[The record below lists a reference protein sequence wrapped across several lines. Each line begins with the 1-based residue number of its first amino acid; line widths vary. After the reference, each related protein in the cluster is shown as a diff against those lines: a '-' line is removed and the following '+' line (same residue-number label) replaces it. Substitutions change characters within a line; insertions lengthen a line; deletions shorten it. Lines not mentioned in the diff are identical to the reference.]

1 MRTIIVGVIFLYH
14 LYVIRHGET
23 EWNTEKRLQGRLD
36 SNLTAKGETDA
47 QLLGERLKEID
58 FQRIISS
65 PSNRTIK
72 TARLVRGERK
82 VSIETDERLMEIDL
96 GEWQGLKEDEIKSR
110 YPEKA
115 EAFWH
120 IPSSY
125 ESVDG
130 ESFFDVKKRVAAFL
144 EDLDKTKP
152 TGNVLVVTHGIVI
165 KALYLLCRNESVE
178 NLWKPPFIHG
188 TSLTIIHVENGE
200 LKLHTEACTA
210 HCS

>member
-1 MRTIIVGVIFLYH
+1 MIFLYH

-36 SNLTAKGETDA
+36 SNLTAKGVKDA
-47 QLLGERLKEID
+47 QLLEARLKDIE
-58 FQRIISS
+58 FEKIISS
-65 PSNRTIK
+65 PSNRTMK

-82 VSIETDERLMEIDL
+82 VFIETDERLMEIDL

-110 YPEKA
+110 YPKESHA
-115 EAFWH
+115 YWH
-120 IPSSY
+120 EPAIY
-125 ESVDG
+125 ESLGG
-130 ESFFDVKKRVAAFL
+130 ESFFDVKQRVAEFL

-152 TGNVLVVTHGIVI
+152 TGNILVVTHGVVI

-178 NLWKPPFIHG
+178 NLWNPPFIHG

-200 LKLHTEACTA
+200 LKLHMEACTA